1 MHVSTKNLKSEDYLS
16 DVVNN
21 LAATLPKKWY
31 DPPNFGGLFNCSDVN
46 SDIEFLL
53 PDPPFTRFHGL
64 GVSLG
69 AALQLIHLQR
79 TDCLLQSQG
88 RAHQTHLQGQSRF
101 FRQDHQFW
109 LLWSDL
115 TLQQPTSNTVALIIN
130 QAQNIKGYCRGPFSF
145 LMRFFSILYTV
156 YNHCSNLIVK

>member
-1 MHVSTKNLKSEDYLS
+1 MLLASFQLLYQNKSF
-16 DVVNN
+16 
-21 LAATLPKKWY
+21 K
-31 DPPNFGGLFNCSDVN
+31 DPPSFASLFNCNDVN

-115 TLQQPTSNTVALIIN
+115 TLQQPTSTTVALIIN
-130 QAQNIKGYCRGPFSF
+130 QAGNIKVIVEGPSIFKWGFSVNC
-145 LMRFFSILYTV
+145 IQYTPTV
-156 YNHCSNLIVK
+156 LTR

>member
-1 MHVSTKNLKSEDYLS
+1 MLLASFQLLYQNKSF
-16 DVVNN
+16 
-21 LAATLPKKWY
+21 K
-31 DPPNFGGLFNCSDVN
+31 DPPSFASLFNCNDVN

-101 FRQDHQFW
+101 FDRITSSDFCEVILHCNSRPQTQWHS
-109 LLWSDL
+109 LLIRL
-115 TLQQPTSNTVALIIN
+115 KTLKV
-130 QAQNIKGYCRGPFSF
+130 
-145 LMRFFSILYTV
+145 
-156 YNHCSNLIVK
+156 IVGDPSMF

>member
-101 FRQDHQFW
+101 FSTGSPVLTFVK
-109 LLWSDL
+109 WSYTATADL
-115 TLQQPTSNTVALIIN
+115 KHSGTHYLSGSNFKVIVGA
-130 QAQNIKGYCRGPFSF
+130 P
-145 LMRFFSILYTV
+145 SIF
-156 YNHCSNLIVK
+156 

>member
-1 MHVSTKNLKSEDYLS
+1 MWILDHCPVMLVHNFTDTWKPWIICDNKNSSVIVSLLDNSFQSFTTRNVAS
-16 DVVNN
+16 
-21 LAATLPKKWY
+21 
-31 DPPNFGGLFNCSDVN
+31 FFNCSDAD

-69 AALQLIHLQR
+69 AALKLIHLQR

-101 FRQDHQFW
+101 FDRITSSDFCEVILHCNSRPQTQRHSSFIRLETLR
-109 LLWSDL
+109 LL
-115 TLQQPTSNTVALIIN
+115 
-130 QAQNIKGYCRGPFSF
+130 
-145 LMRFFSILYTV
+145 
-156 YNHCSNLIVK
+156 